1 MHDAMET
8 ELLGVP
14 STVLTT
20 KPFVSQARTMSRMRG
35 DSNYGL
41 AIIDHPIVTL
51 NDEELMERARIAADQ
66 VLRHVLDQ

>member
-1 MHDAMET
+1 MET

-41 AIIDHPIVTL
+41 AIIDDPIVTL

>member
-1 MHDAMET
+1 MET

-41 AIIDHPIVTL
+41 AIIDYPIVTL

>member
-1 MHDAMET
+1 MET
-8 ELLGVP
+8 EHLGVP

-41 AIIDHPIVTL
+41 AIIDPPIVTL